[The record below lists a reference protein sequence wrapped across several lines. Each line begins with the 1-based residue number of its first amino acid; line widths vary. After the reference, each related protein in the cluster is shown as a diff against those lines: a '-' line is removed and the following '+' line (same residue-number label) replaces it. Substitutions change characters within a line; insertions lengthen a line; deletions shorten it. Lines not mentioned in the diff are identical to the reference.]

1 MPEIYRV
8 SVLVRNE
15 IEADDKLN
23 EMDEL
28 SNCELVVDALE
39 TACEG
44 YQARLEE
51 LKAEAE
57 DEG

>member
-1 MPEIYRV
+1 MTETDRV
-8 SVLVRNE
+8 MMLIRNALE
-15 IEADDKLN
+15 DDAALRQ
-23 EMDEL
+23 MGEL
-28 SNCELVVDALE
+28 SYCELVIDSLE

-51 LKAEAE
+51 LRAEAE